1 MGSQASIPRVFT
13 STAWWKDDA
22 KLICLFISR
31 LSVFPL
37 MRTMLHMEQPLG
49 RTGVPGALYE
59 SRSRWSCWLVTLSPN
74 PIPWLQH
81 PGVGLGVLTT
91 EDFCEGCPSA
101 SLSCH
106 QGVKMPPLQELG
118 WGRRW
123 EQNPEVQ
130 QPNPSLSKFIHCWG
144 SVPPCSWYM
153 QVFLCLC
160 KCSPCS
166 LLSSSLSRFP
176 CSLVKTPSLPQS
188 PFQVLFLP
196 CSFSQPDVV
205 SAASEPHGGLYL
217 SYDSI
222 FSRVF
227 ELECP
232 QWNDGP

>member
-1 MGSQASIPRVFT
+1 M
-13 STAWWKDDA
+13 
-22 KLICLFISR
+22 
-31 LSVFPL
+31 
-37 MRTMLHMEQPLG
+37 
-49 RTGVPGALYE
+49 
-59 SRSRWSCWLVTLSPN
+59 VTLSPN

-166 LLSSSLSRFP
+166 LLSSSLSLTF
-176 CSLVKTPSLPQS
+176 LVHLSKRHPFLKAHSKCYFFHVAFPSLMWFLLPLNPTVVYTFLMTASS
-188 PFQVLFLP
+188 PGCL
-196 CSFSQPDVV
+196 SWN
-205 SAASEPHGGLYL
+205 AHSEMM
-217 SYDSI
+217 
-222 FSRVF
+222 
-227 ELECP
+227 
-232 QWNDGP
+232 GPNSL